1 MSFLQL
7 KDAQKRRL
15 LLVELLAELDLVKVT
30 SVIREGRKVTFA
42 NDLME
47 ALMEAKTDER
57 GEMKLQSARE
67 FLKHG

>member
-47 ALMEAKTDER
+47 ALMEAKTDEH